1 MRLLTRAVADRR
13 VRYVLVGGL
22 SAGFYY
28 SAFTAI
34 WLTGILPYLLVAV
47 VANLITAV
55 VIYPVN
61 RLVVFRTGGRWL
73 TGFLRFYVVSLWALT
88 FSLGGL
94 PLLVEVGHL
103 HVLVAQAIVIVVSA
117 LTNYQISRR
126 WVFRPRPPR
135 LDDEGT
141 GHDVRLGV
149 PGQDEVQQLQ
159 R

>member
-1 MRLLTRAVADRR
+1 MRRLLADRR
-13 VRYVLVGGL
+13 IRYVLVGGL

-28 SAFTAI
+28 SAFSAI
-34 WLTGILPYLLVAV
+34 WLTGRVPYLLVAV
-47 VANLITAV
+47 IANLVTAL

-61 RLVVFRTGGRWL
+61 RLVVFRTGGPWL
-73 TGFLRFYVVSLWALT
+73 TGFLRFYVVSLWALM

-94 PLLVEVGHL
+94 PLLVEVAHL
-103 HVLVAQAIVIVVSA
+103 HVLLAQAIVIVVSA

-126 WVFRPRPPR
+126 WVFRHRSPR
-135 LDDEGT
+135 LDDERT